1 MDFAAHP
8 RPKEVD
14 TMKPISFA
22 VISLAALA
30 LTWPALAKDKAKGES
45 VKVELIDSTVDPS
58 LTGSTTMKTALD
70 KDSVK
75 AGPVTFVVHNA
86 SKSQMHEM
94 VLIWVKDPK
103 ADLPMDTKEDKVVE
117 DKVKHLGEVADLE
130 PGTSGTLKR
139 TLKPGSY
146 LLVCNQPGHYHAGM
160 WATLTVVP

>member
-1 MDFAAHP
+1 MTEEHP
-8 RPKEVD
+8 
-14 TMKPISFA
+14 MKI
-22 VISLAALA
+22 VSLALLSAAALSLA
-30 LTWPALAKDKAKGES
+30 GPALAKDKAKGES
-45 VKVELIDSTVDPS
+45 VKVELTDATVDPS
-58 LTGSTTMKTALD
+58 LTGPNSMKTTLD
-70 KDSVK
+70 RDTVK
-75 AGPVTFVVHNA
+75 AGPVTFQVHNA
-86 SKSQMHEM
+86 SKAQMHEM

-103 ADLPMDTKEDKVVE
+103 AELPMDTKEDKVIE